1 MSLGL
6 LWRRLLPCKAT
17 KVRFYI
23 TGQNGFLA
31 HKLMQSN
38 RYEWSDDIA
47 SSDALFLLGSPTC
60 GHGKLPEDFGTNM
73 HSYVEQTI
81 DIIRNHSKPVVF
93 ASTTGIN
100 DISTDH
106 SGHTTYNLA
115 KLYLENYII
124 HNVEQYLI
132 LRIGTIIS
140 RSCID
145 VDMMKPDRIQQRIRN
160 REYTGIEQKDS
171 YLDVNTFVS
180 QTLDTISTIDNQII
194 EYPHVTLSL
203 FDLLRYER

>member
-1 MSLGL
+1 M
-6 LWRRLLPCKAT
+6 
-17 KVRFYI
+17 RFYI

-31 HKLMQSN
+31 NKLMQSN

-47 SSDALFLLGSPTC
+47 SSDALFLLGSPTVA
-60 GHGKLPEDFGTNM
+60 GADVPADFGTKM
-73 HSYVEQTI
+73 HAYVQQTI
-81 DIIRNHSKPVVF
+81 DIIRNHGKPIIF
-93 ASTTGIN
+93 ASTTGVN
-100 DISTDH
+100 DISPLH

-145 VDMMKPDRIQQRIRN
+145 VDMMKPDRIQQRSRN
-160 REYTGIEQKDS
+160 REYTGIEQSDQ

-180 QTLDTISTIDNQII
+180 VTLDTISDINNTIV
-194 EYPHVTLSL
+194 EYPQVTLSL
-203 FDLLRYER
+203 FDILRYER